1 MGFFSKKLCV
11 QWKRGKLYG
20 AWVYIRPNLCYD
32 QRARREGLRDPGS
45 ALRANVQEVLN
56 MDQIRT
62 GKFIAERRR
71 SEGLTQAELA
81 EALGISDKT
90 VSKWECGKGL
100 PEVSLMLPLCERL
113 HISVNDLLSGARVTE
128 EDYRRRAEENLLSLV
143 QENHE
148 NRKNFG
154 LSLVCGIV
162 TVIAVCALT
171 ALASFLELPAPVRV
185 ALLILAVATAA
196 AGIGARRPGR
206 IL

>member
-1 MGFFSKKLCV
+1 
-11 QWKRGKLYG
+11 
-20 AWVYIRPNLCYD
+20 
-32 QRARREGLRDPGS
+32 
-45 ALRANVQEVLN
+45 
-56 MDQIRT
+56 MDQIRI

-196 AGIGARRPGR
+196 AGIGAAVLLDVRAGYFECPHCGALFVPTAGAYVKGLHTFTRRQLTCPECGKTGMCKKR
-206 IL
+206 LTRKN